1 MKLPV
6 IATSLQL
13 LHSSCRIYTRGSNKI
28 HKFTTLYAN
37 NLKQLTSLQL
47 DFQLYNWTLKPV
59 KILPKTTIRPDKN
72 DICSIA
78 KQANYG

>member
-1 MKLPV
+1 MKLTE
-6 IATSLQL
+6 ILTRLSFLDTSR
-13 LHSSCRIYTRGSNKI
+13 SFYARGSNKI

-37 NLKQLTSLQL
+37 NLRQLTSLQL

-59 KILPKTTIRPDKN
+59 KILPKTKIRPDKN

-78 KQANYG
+78 KQADYL